1 MELVVVVREEL
12 EREGDICNISHKEDM
27 DTHLLLIHIHNIPN
41 NSNLNNSGGLRH
53 MVGVGTLLYLH
64 RQRRQEV
71 VCGDLDMVM
80 DTDIRIRIH
89 MGIMDTP
96 LLDLV
101 GCSHSKIRIIRLRL
115 RQLLRVLD
123 PVKMEGMEVEGE
135 GHLYLV
141 SRAKEGVM
149 VVLVVVITEVEMEMV
164 VQVVMGDLTGYSLRR

>member
-1 MELVVVVREEL
+1 MVVVEREEL
-12 EREGDICNISHKEDM
+12 EREGICNISHKEGM
-27 DTHLLLIHIHNIPN
+27 DTHLLQIHIPNTPN
-41 NSNLNNSGGLRH
+41 NSNLNNSGERRH
-53 MVGVGTLLYLH
+53 IVGVGMLLYLH

-149 VVLVVVITEVEMEMV
+149 VVLVVVIMEVEMGMV
-164 VQVVMGDLTGYSLRR
+164 VRVVMGDLTGYSLRR